1 MEDYKKTHEW
11 WEDWPTTNGTRLP
24 QTGITTLESWDNIMD
39 SQRKIIQKTDLS
51 FASDLAYTYGACL
64 CSSLR
69 MLQSFKERLS
79 SPKGAKRMRFGLGC
93 PFYHFSILLAAVSI
107 PSCLSIFVSPK
118 RCEQKFLRPEVVGC
132 FLPARILPWSYDQ
145 LNLNA
150 LNFGFEWVKKNINRI
165 KDVRPKKNG
174 WSFFSQDIETI

>member
-1 MEDYKKTHEW
+1 M
-11 WEDWPTTNGTRLP
+11 LP
-24 QTGITTLESWDNIMD
+24 
-39 SQRKIIQKTDLS
+39 
-51 FASDLAYTYGACL
+51 
-64 CSSLR
+64 
-69 MLQSFKERLS
+69 SFKERLS

-174 WSFFSQDIETI
+174 WSSLVKISKLSKHEQFYRPIGAPCLMFDTHLFQPAKS

>member
-39 SQRKIIQKTDLS
+39 FQRKIIQKTDLS
-51 FASDLAYTYGACL
+51 FASGLAYTYGACL
-64 CSSLR
+64 CSSLP
-69 MLQSFKERLS
+69 MLPSFKERLS

-107 PSCLSIFVSPK
+107 PSCLSIFWGLVYLST
-118 RCEQKFLRPEVVGC
+118 RFSV
-132 FLPARILPWSYDQ
+132 
-145 LNLNA
+145 
-150 LNFGFEWVKKNINRI
+150 
-165 KDVRPKKNG
+165 
-174 WSFFSQDIETI
+174 FFSGVVSMVVALCPYSLVTNNLFARFLLWVSTTTNWKVWT